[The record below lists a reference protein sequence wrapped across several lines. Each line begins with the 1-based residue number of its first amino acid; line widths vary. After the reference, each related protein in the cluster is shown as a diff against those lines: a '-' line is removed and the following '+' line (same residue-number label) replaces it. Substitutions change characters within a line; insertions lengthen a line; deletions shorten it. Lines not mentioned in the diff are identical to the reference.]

1 MPSDDATHLLPWS
14 ALDAPSIARFADPAQ
29 DLFASH
35 LWFDTLA
42 RAATPAGLVA
52 GCVVIGQRTAIVPV
66 WCTEATRGLRI
77 QTGQSSPYSLDFA
90 PIVTGDPEQAGRCF
104 AGLARKNPVVRLDAL
119 DERNPAVAPFLAG
132 CRRGGL
138 RIQRFAH
145 FGDWSAPVATD
156 DFARWLASRPGSLRS
171 TVTRKLKRARAATA
185 FRLFDADDLETGI
198 AAFEQVYAKSWKQ
211 PEPFPSFNGTCMR
224 ALAGA
229 GLLRLGV
236 LADRAGPIA
245 AQYWAVSGGRAM
257 LLKLAHDEAQTALSP
272 GTVLTA
278 QMLAAILEYDRPSLL
293 DFGRGDDPYKRLWV
307 DQRHE
312 RQGALLINPRHPRGL
327 IALARGAAGALRR
340 RFRQGRS

>member
-1 MPSDDATHLLPWS
+1 MKPDDTTRLLPWS
-14 ALDAPSIARFADPAQ
+14 ALDDALIARFADPAR

-42 RAATPAGLVA
+42 RAATPPGLVA
-52 GCVVIGQRTAIVPV
+52 GCAVLGGAGIIPV
-66 WCTEATRGLRI
+66 WCREAGRGLI
-77 QTGQSSPYSLDFA
+77 AVSGQSSPYSLEFAPIITGDPIRAGRDFA
-90 PIVTGDPEQAGRCF
+90 PIARRAGVF
-104 AGLARKNPVVRLDAL
+104 RLDAL
-119 DERNPAVAPFLAG
+119 DDRAPALTAFFDG

-138 RIQRFAH
+138 HIRSFAH

-156 DFARWLASRPGSLRS
+156 DFARWLAGRPGSLRS
-171 TVTRKLKRARAATA
+171 TITRKLKRARAATA

-211 PEPFPSFNGTCMR
+211 PEPFPSFNSICMR

-236 LADRAGPIA
+236 LADRTGPIA

-257 LLKLAHDEAQTALSP
+257 LLKLAHDEAQTVLSP

-278 QMLAAILEYDRPSLL
+278 QMLAAILERDRPMLL

-327 IALARGAAGALRR
+327 AALAHGAAGTLRR
-340 RFRQGRS
+340 RLRQGPS